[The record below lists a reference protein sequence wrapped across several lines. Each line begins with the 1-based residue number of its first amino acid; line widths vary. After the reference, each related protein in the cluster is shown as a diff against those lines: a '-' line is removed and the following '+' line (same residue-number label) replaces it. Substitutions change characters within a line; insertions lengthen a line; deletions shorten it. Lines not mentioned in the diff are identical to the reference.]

1 MTTFGSTTKDEDP
14 CTLEELRGNRVKAE
28 NITIEGLFL
37 EVDVMKQK
45 MEHMTENMNKMVGLI
60 VTLQGQYEA
69 LNAARAR
76 ELNFRVAG
84 GPTVVTDADDQSSN
98 V

>member
-1 MTTFGSTTKDEDP
+1 MATFGSTVNDEDP
-14 CTLEELRGNRVKAE
+14 CTLEELRGNVETAKQV
-28 NITIEGLFL
+28 TIEGLFL

-84 GPTVVTDADDQSSN
+84 GPTVVTDADDQPSN